1 MLIQKS
7 SRSDTELYQ
16 LLYDGNRFSQHF
28 ADTIKV
34 YSLLLYAT
42 ALSFTPINTSI
53 FKKFYH
59 SGVPK
64 VVCGVD
70 KMWSPELIQ
79 LRGHKDVDNSV
90 AFSPDG
96 AKIISGSQDM
106 IIRVWD
112 ASTGIEVL
120 PSLRGH
126 DHWIHSVAFS
136 PDGSKIISGSSDATI
151 RVWDVSTGIE
161 MLPPL
166 RGHHMPIY
174 SVVFS
179 PDGSKI
185 ISASDDDTIRILIL
199 SYSHPMDP
207 KLSQSHLARFEFGM
221 QALGS
226 CYRIHKY
233 QLMAPLGLQWTN

>member
-1 MLIQKS
+1 MIRSCTSFFMTVTAFHSTSQTPSRYTRYCFTRRPYHSLPQIRAS
-7 SRSDTELYQ
+7 SRNFITAACQKLFAAWIRCGLQSY
-16 LLYDGNRFSQHF
+16 FSSE
-28 ADTIKV
+28 AI
-34 YSLLLYAT
+34 
-42 ALSFTPINTSI
+42 
-53 FKKFYH
+53 
-59 SGVPK
+59 
-64 VVCGVD
+64 
-70 KMWSPELIQ
+70 KMWLIPSQ
-79 LRGHKDVDNSV
+79 SRL
-90 AFSPDG
+90 
-96 AKIISGSQDM
+96 IISGSQDM

-151 RVWDVSTGIE
+151 RVWDASTGIE
-161 MLPPL
+161 MLTPL

-185 ISASDDDTIRILIL
+185 ILASDDDTIRILIP

-207 KLSQSHLARFEFGM
+207 KLSQSHLARFE
-221 QALGS
+221 
-226 CYRIHKY
+226 
-233 QLMAPLGLQWTN
+233 